1 MRDTTNYENVVSQ
14 NPKIN
19 VCIAQGMSEQLAKNE
34 LLISFRLV
42 NYRLSPGSWTVLGR
56 GLSNTKNLRNFGVNA
71 CNLYESDN
79 LRRLLQGMTIDVNS
93 HVETSSPT
101 RAQEQTRPN
110 RILSDKKREPKEPF
124 TYNHKPVVT
133 KINPRETARQK
144 MARDTSQRTFGASIE

>member
-1 MRDTTNYENVVSQ
+1 
-14 NPKIN
+14 
-19 VCIAQGMSEQLAKNE
+19 
-34 LLISFRLV
+34 
-42 NYRLSPGSWTVLGR
+42 
-56 GLSNTKNLRNFGVNA
+56 
-71 CNLYESDN
+71 
-79 LRRLLQGMTIDVNS
+79 MTIDVNS

-144 MARDTSQRTFGASIE
+144 MARDTSQRTFGASIEQLDFSDNELNDTHGLHIVSMIKSQSERRDHELWLHSLRRSAAEDHLSN